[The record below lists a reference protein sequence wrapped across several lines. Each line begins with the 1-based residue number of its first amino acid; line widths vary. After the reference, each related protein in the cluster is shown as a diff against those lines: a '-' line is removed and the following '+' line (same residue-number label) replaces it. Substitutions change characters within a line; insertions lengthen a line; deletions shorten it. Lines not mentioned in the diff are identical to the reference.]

1 MGDRATRPLNS
12 QAVSAADD
20 ELYGNHEGDPRPNAL
35 FDAEGNRKPLDAND
49 PSQADLRSEWMDS
62 YKAHGGQTEPIPS
75 SSGTP
80 GQAVV
85 GCDERPVV
93 NPVIVA
99 VPEQLD
105 ESPDNIDELAQAE
118 PAQDGEQVASSDE
131 GSEASPDGGGEGGE
145 VA

>member
-35 FDAEGNRKPLDAND
+35 FDAEGNRKPLDAAD
-49 PSQADLRSEWMDS
+49 PDQAGLRSEWMDS

-75 SSGTP
+75 GSGTP

-99 VPEQLD
+99 VPERLD
-105 ESPDNIDELAQAE
+105 ESPDTIDELAKAE
-118 PAQDGEQVASSDE
+118 PGQGGGQAAPSDE
-131 GSEASPDGGGEGGE
+131 QPVAPPDGDGQNGG